1 MKFDEYGYPYCS
13 SMDLFDL
20 LYKNPELQIENFYV
34 SDPQLYNSS
43 VKKLHADLP
52 LLKSY
57 QDLFQNRDPF
67 ASIEEFDK
75 ENQSIWFMPD
85 NYKQLDI
92 VEHLIGLC
100 KTDSELERTAQE
112 LVLYQERNL
121 FDLLKFLKYLVDT
134 LRQNNIVWGV
144 GRGSSVS
151 SYVLYLLGVH
161 KIDSIKYDLDIK
173 EFLK

>member
-20 LYKNPELQIENFYV
+20 LYKNPELQIENFFV
-34 SDPQLYNSS
+34 TDPQNYNTA
-43 VKKLHADLP
+43 VKKLHAELP

-57 QDLFQNRDPF
+57 SDLFINRDPF
-67 ASIEEFDK
+67 TLIEEFDK
-75 ENQSIWFMPD
+75 HNQSNWFMPD

-92 VEHLIGLC
+92 AAFLVQQC
-100 KTDSELERTAQE
+100 KTETELERVARE
-112 LVLYQERNL
+112 LLLYEERNL
-121 FDLLKFLKYLVDT
+121 FDLLRFLKYLTDT
-134 LRQNNIVWGV
+134 LRQHDIVWGV
-144 GRGSSVS
+144 GRGSSVA